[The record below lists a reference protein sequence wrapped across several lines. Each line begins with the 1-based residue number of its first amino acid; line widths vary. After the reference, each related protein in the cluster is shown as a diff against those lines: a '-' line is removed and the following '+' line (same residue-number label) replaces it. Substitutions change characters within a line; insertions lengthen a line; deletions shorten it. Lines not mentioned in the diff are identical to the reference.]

1 MVDTAANTIDK
12 RHLLAKSAASAPPGW
27 LAGSERSICMAN
39 AGATQGGE
47 QQERKL
53 AQTTDTGQRSNI
65 QERPSH
71 LQAL

>member
-39 AGATQGGE
+39 AGATQGGGSS
-47 QQERKL
+47 KS
-53 AQTTDTGQRSNI
+53 AN
-65 QERPSH
+65 
-71 LQAL
+71 